1 MNKLRILLICCI
13 TALIAT
19 HCANQK
25 PPTGGPKD
33 EDPPVLT
40 SSTPA
45 HESLNFRDKE
55 IELTFNEAVQLKN
68 AKEQII
74 ITPRV
79 KGEYDIKFKKDKV
92 IIEFDEPLKDSTTYT
107 FNFREGIQDLNEGN
121 PAENLKLAFSTGP
134 LLDSLQIN
142 GKVKNILTNQFV
154 EDATVSL
161 YETADTVSPLEDPP
175 VYFTKT
181 NKEGYYQF
189 DNLKAGNY
197 KLIAVADDNKNL
209 FIDPKKESYGFIRDT
224 LRLTS
229 NIDSLEIGIQHLD
242 IRPISFQGSR
252 QSGTTYDLKFNKYLT
267 SYSLKAEDSIQLI
280 SNFSTK
286 EHNTIQV
293 FNTSIDRDSI
303 FTIIEAYDSVY
314 NQLIDTVYV
323 KFEPTNRKPSEF
335 TITKTLETIIPSDG
349 VLKGTFTFSK
359 PITQVF
365 YDSAFI
371 FIDSLHI
378 LSIDST
384 HLLANPHTDQFD
396 LTYTLDQSLFSSP
409 EENTTSSKTPM
420 PDKKLKQADSLT
432 LAPSDSTIQLKSDTT
447 RRKAS
452 SKSQQKVNPFIYFAK
467 NSFISVEQDS
477 SAEIKQELSFKK
489 ASDFAILQVEIQPSN
504 NQQFIV
510 QLLDKQYKIVQE
522 VSNQTKFSFEH
533 IPPGDY
539 RLRVLVDTNRN
550 GKWDTGNFLTGET
563 HEPVIYFVNSE
574 NQELLSFRANWE
586 VGPYIISF

>member
-1 MNKLRILLICCI
+1 MNNLRVLLICCI
-13 TALIAT
+13 TALLAT

-33 EDPPVLT
+33 EDPPVLI

-45 HESLNFRDKE
+45 HESLNFDDKK

-79 KGEYDIKFKKDKV
+79 QGEYDIKFKKDKV
-92 IIEFDEPLKDSTTYT
+92 IIEFEDPLKDSTTYT

-121 PAENLKLAFSTGP
+121 PAENLKLAFSTGS

-142 GKVKNILTNQFV
+142 GKVKNIMTNQFV
-154 EDATVSL
+154 EDVTVSL
-161 YETADTVSPLEDPP
+161 YETADTLTPLLDPP

-181 NKEGYYQF
+181 NAEGYYQF

-224 LRLTS
+224 LYLTS

-242 IRPISFQGSR
+242 IRPISFQGAR

-267 SYSLKAEDSIQLI
+267 TYSLKAEDSIPLI
-280 SNFSTK
+280 SNFSSN
-286 EHNTIQV
+286 EHNTIQI
-293 FNTSIDRDSI
+293 FNTSFQQDSL
-303 FTIIEAYDSVY
+303 FTIVEAYDSVF
-314 NQLIDTVYV
+314 NHLVDTVYV
-323 KFEPTNRKPSEF
+323 KFEPTNRKPSEL
-335 TITKTLETIIPSDG
+335 TVSKKLETIIPSDG
-349 VLKGTFTFSK
+349 ILKGTFTFSK
-359 PITQVF
+359 PITQVY

-384 HLLANPHTDQFD
+384 HLIANQHADQFD
-396 LTYTLDQSLFSSP
+396 LTYTFDQSLFAPKS
-409 EENTTSSKTPM
+409 ENATISKTTKR
-420 PDKKLKQADSLT
+420 DKKLSAPDSLT
-432 LAPSDSTIQLKSDTT
+432 SSQSDSITQLKADTT
-447 RRKAS
+447 RTNAS
-452 SKSQQKVNPFIYFAK
+452 TKSQQKVNPYIYFAR
-467 NSFISVEQDS
+467 NSFISIEQDS
-477 SAEIKQELSFKK
+477 SKTIKQELSFKK

-504 NQQFIV
+504 NQYFIV
-510 QLLDKQYKIVQE
+510 QLLDKQYKVVQE
-522 VSNQTKFSFEH
+522 VSNQNKFSFEH

-539 RLRVLVDTNRN
+539 RLRVLVDENRN
-550 GKWDTGNFLTGET
+550 GKWDTGNFITGET
-563 HEPVIYFVNSE
+563 HEPVVYFVNSE
-574 NQELLSFRANWE
+574 NQELLTFRANWE